1 MPENRDNL
9 ARCDLDD
16 ALHQRAADDNGA
28 VFVDFDH
35 TIFSCNSTE
44 LFIASCK
51 PSLLVAIIDFLVRQ
65 CIPWRLTGLPRW
77 FRLRDYAC
85 VLLIVLLMPWNLWLW
100 KRRAPALFAR
110 HESLPVRRSLSRLDP
125 QRMVIVTFG
134 LDFVVRGLLR
144 GSHWER
150 TRLVATPMLP
160 RPGHFARGKLDLLGE
175 LFGREAVAASTSISD
190 SLDDRDLLAASR
202 NGILIEPQGAEFR
215 AAEHLYIPL
224 RYTARAKYTTSY
236 LVDQIFLV
244 DIALLMLATAQSG
257 LQVAEALLYIPLLV
271 LSAMCVYEMG
281 YFENDMVAA
290 RRELK
295 PTLTAEVKRFIAY
308 PIYPGAWIWA
318 IALGMAG
325 MGVAYWRGELD
336 VHSVPAAIGFWIG
349 ALIVLRA
356 VFFAYNQRRTDAR
369 LVMYPM
375 LHFMKYCP
383 IFVLVHPTPMGV
395 VLALSQVATMWVVYM
410 TYRLGGNQK
419 AIPKEVF
426 RTGLWAIG
434 MGFLG
439 TAGLFGSR
447 ENMVILALMGTWC
460 AARISKPML
469 LQWARRN
476 DLRSALKSALSP

>member
-16 ALHQRAADDNGA
+16 ALRQRAADDDGD

-51 PSLLVAIIDFLVRQ
+51 PSLLVAMIDFLVRQ
-65 CIPWRLTGLPRW
+65 CIPWRFTGLPRW

-85 VLLIVLLMPWNLWLW
+85 VLMIVLLTPWNLWLW
-100 KRRAPALFAR
+100 KRRAPALFAE
-110 HESLPVRRSLSRLDP
+110 HESRTVRRSLSVLDP
-125 QRMVIVTFG
+125 ARMVIVTFG
-134 LDFVVRGLLR
+134 MDFVVRALLR
-144 GSHWER
+144 GSQWEQ

-160 RPGHFARGKLDLLGE
+160 RPSHFARGKLSLLTE
-175 LFGREAVAASTSISD
+175 LFGHQAVAASTAVTD
-190 SLDDRDLLAASR
+190 SLDDRDLLLGSR
-202 NGILIEPQGAEFR
+202 HGILIEPQGGEFR
-215 AAEHLYIPL
+215 AAEHLYVPM
-224 RYTARAKYTTSY
+224 RYTARAKYTRSY
-236 LVDQIFLV
+236 VIDQILLVDV
-244 DIALLMLATAQSG
+244 ALLMLAVAQSG
-257 LQVAEALLYIPLLV
+257 LQVIEAAVYVPLLV
-271 LSAMCVYEMG
+271 MSIMCVYEMG

-290 RRELK
+290 RREVK

-308 PIYPGAWIWA
+308 PIYPGAWVWA
-318 IALGMAG
+318 ITLGIAGIGMAH
-325 MGVAYWRGELD
+325 WRGELS
-336 VHSVPAAIGFWIG
+336 VHSVPAAIGFWVG

-383 IFVLVHPTPMGV
+383 IFVLIHPTPMGV

-447 ENMVILALMGTWC
+447 ENMVILTLMGMWSV
-460 AARISKPML
+460 ARLSKPMV
-469 LQWARRN
+469 LQWARSN
-476 DLRSALKSALSP
+476 DLRSALKATLSP